1 MKASLILT
9 TAAIASTLSACAT
22 TKTKPEPVV
31 KEASYAPHEIKI
43 ASQPSG
49 AIIDL
54 NGNFIGVSPV
64 TLVLQPSKCRHS
76 WPVNG
81 LYYQVIRA
89 RWTNGASRT
98 EVFPTT
104 APLPDNVILM

>member
-1 MKASLILT
+1 MKALFILLR
-9 TAAIASTLSACAT
+9 AATLSACAT
-22 TKTKPEPVV
+22 TKPKPEPVV
-31 KEASYAPHEIKI
+31 KEASYPPHEIKI
-43 ASQPSG
+43 ASNPAG

-64 TLVLQPSKCRHS
+64 TLVLQPSKYRHS

>member
-1 MKASLILT
+1 MKALSILLL
-9 TAAIASTLSACAT
+9 AATISGCAT
-22 TKTKPEPVV
+22 TKPKPEPVV
-31 KEASYAPHEIKI
+31 KEASYPPHEIKI
-43 ASQPSG
+43 ASHPAG

-64 TLVLQPSKCRHS
+64 TLVLQPSKYRHS

-81 LYYQVIRA
+81 LYIQVIRA
-89 RWTNGASRT
+89 RWTNGASRI
-98 EVFPTT
+98 EAFDTT

>member
-1 MKASLILT
+1 MKTSPLLLALALF
-9 TAAIASTLSACAT
+9 LSACAT
-22 TKTKPEPVV
+22 AKPKPEPVV
-31 KEASYAPHEIKI
+31 KEASSPPHEIKI

-64 TLVLQPSKCRHS
+64 TLVIQPSKYRHS

-89 RWTNGASRT
+89 RWTNGASRI
-98 EVFPTT
+98 EAFDTT